1 MDDAIASNAPTG
13 ALDHSAPAT
22 PEPTPQR
29 VPALLSSLE
38 QAASASGLSASEP
51 LEQSRHEVS
60 IAQARLG
67 LGGALFSAIHFK
79 HPHTAAHCCRVALSC
94 SAWAQF
100 AELDAETRDVL
111 ELAALLHDI
120 GKIGV
125 PDRVLLKP
133 GRLTAEEKSLV
144 RAQQAAGVQIIAAC
158 CGSERLLRAVR
169 HCLDHYDGEPGSLA
183 GQDIPLESRMIA
195 IADAF
200 DAMVTDQVYRPARPR
215 ERALA
220 ELFEFAGTQFDPALV
235 KQFTELN
242 SKGHESLYRTVAS
255 DWLGQMAVRL
265 ETLPWQTATNALPEE
280 APKDCDVS
288 PFDQVLVDSLRDG
301 VVFVDNESRI
311 TMWSV
316 GAERLT
322 GIPRDAAVGKA
333 FLPELLGMKNE
344 LRRPITESACPL
356 RRSIESGSRLSQ
368 KVIIRERPGNDTEIQ
383 LTVTPVPGK
392 DGAPL
397 GATLLL
403 EDLQQLASLEQQC
416 DQLNTEVTQD
426 PMTKVANRGEFDRML
441 ALFIESH
448 QQSRLPCSLIMTDID
463 RFKSIN
469 DTFGHQ
475 AGDEAII
482 TLAKLLKANC
492 RSGDLVARYGGEEF
506 AVLCADCGTADAA
519 RRAEDMR
526 VRLSEIEHDCLG
538 GKQITASFGVTEV
551 QPGDTPETMLRRS
564 DRALL
569 MAKEQGR
576 NQVVQLGNGMT
587 EEAGGKRWWS
597 FLKPR
602 AKNSMS
608 ADLISPVPVEI
619 AVEKLRGFVSDQKA
633 RIVSIKDNTVRME
646 VSTSSLHST
655 SDVRPIT
662 FGVEMQLKEI
672 RVTRTSGIG
681 LAAGEYPNSRIL
693 VEIRALKNRSR
704 RSAEIA
710 NCGRL
715 IMQSIKA
722 YLMAKDAQEELKAE
736 AAAPAEA

>member
-1 MDDAIASNAPTG
+1 MDDATASSTPAG
-13 ALDHSAPAT
+13 ALGDGHTSART
-22 PEPTPQR
+22 PDPG
-29 VPALLSSLE
+29 VPALLNSLE
-38 QAASASGLSASEP
+38 QAASASGLSANDP
-51 LEQSRHEVS
+51 LQHSRHEVS

-67 LGGALFSAIHFK
+67 LAGALFSAIHFK

-94 SAWAQF
+94 SAWAEF
-100 AELDAETRDVL
+100 AGLDAETRDVL

-125 PDRVLLKP
+125 PDRILLKP
-133 GRLTAEEKSLV
+133 GRLTAEEKTLV
-144 RAQQAAGVQIIAAC
+144 RSQQAAGEKIIAAC

-195 IADAF
+195 VADAF

-215 ERALA
+215 ERAIA

-235 KQFTELN
+235 KQFAELH
-242 SKGHESLYRTVAS
+242 SKGHESLQRTVAS
-255 DWLGQMAVRL
+255 DWLGGMALRL
-265 ETLPWQTATNALPEE
+265 ESLPWRSWTGAQPE
-280 APKDCDVS
+280 DVSQGSDVS

-301 VVFVDNESRI
+301 VVFVDGESRI

-322 GIPRDAAVGKA
+322 GIPRDAAVGKL

-344 LRRPITESACPL
+344 LRRPMPESACPL
-356 RRSIESGSRLSQ
+356 HRSMESGSRLSQ
-368 KVIIRERPGNDTEIQ
+368 KVVIRERSGGDSDIQ

-403 EDLQQLASLEQQC
+403 EDLKHLASLEQQC
-416 DQLNTEVTQD
+416 DQLHEEVTQD

-448 QQSRLPCSLIMTDID
+448 QHSRRPCSLIMTDID

-482 TLAKLLKANC
+482 TLAKLLKASC
-492 RSGDLVARYGGEEF
+492 RAGDLVARYGGEEF

-519 RRAEDMR
+519 RRAEDIR
-526 VRLSEIEHDCLG
+526 VRLHEIEHEYLG

-587 EEAGGKRWWS
+587 NEEGGKRWWS
-597 FLKPR
+597 LLKTR
-602 AKNSMS
+602 AKKTVS
-608 ADLISPVPVEI
+608 ADLVSPVPVEI

-633 RIVSIKDNTVRME
+633 KIVSIEDNTVKME
-646 VSTSSLHST
+646 VSTSSFS
-655 SDVRPIT
+655 SSQEARPIS
-662 FGVEMQLKEI
+662 FSVKMQLKEI
-672 RVTRTSGIG
+672 RITRTNGIG
-681 LAAGEYPNSRIL
+681 LASGEYPNSRVL
-693 VEIRALKNRSR
+693 VEITPLKNRAR
-704 RSAEIA
+704 RGADIA
-710 NCGRL
+710 NGGRL

-722 YLMAKDAQEELKAE
+722 YLMAKDAAEELKAQS
-736 AAAPAEA
+736 PILAES